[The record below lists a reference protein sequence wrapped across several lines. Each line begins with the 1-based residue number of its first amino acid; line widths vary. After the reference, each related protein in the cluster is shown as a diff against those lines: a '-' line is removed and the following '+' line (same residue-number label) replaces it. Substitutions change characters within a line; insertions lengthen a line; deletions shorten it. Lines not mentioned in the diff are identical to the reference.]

1 MEVLDQRKKGIAEK
15 IKDSDFA
22 RRIKGMKNAK
32 IIACIFIIAIGLV
45 IYSTVAPSRSSKKGV
60 STMTEEE
67 KRLSAILS
75 SVDGAGEVQTMIT
88 SSGGK
93 IVGVLIIA
101 DGAKNPIVRLRLLQA
116 GSSALGVDKDVVSVM
131 NKQSK

>member
-45 IYSTVAPSRSSKKGV
+45 IYSTVAPSRASKKRRIDHDGRREAALGNSFERGRRGRGGNDDNLV
-60 STMTEEE
+60 GRQNRGSADYSRRRE
-67 KRLSAILS
+67 KSDCAFKA
-75 SVDGAGEVQTMIT
+75 VA
-88 SSGGK
+88 SG
-93 IVGVLIIA
+93 IE
-101 DGAKNPIVRLRLLQA
+101 RA
-116 GSSALGVDKDVVSVM
+116 GSR
-131 NKQSK
+131 